1 LLRHTGG
8 DGARDPDCG
17 VDGGPSGRV
26 GAPDGEHMPGSA
38 GLDCLD
44 DDAGWGGTASEPG
57 HDGDTETRGDQGEQG
72 LVFVGGVRD
81 VQIAW
86 ALA

>member
-1 LLRHTGG
+1 
-8 DGARDPDCG
+8 
-17 VDGGPSGRV
+17 
-26 GAPDGEHMPGSA
+26 MPGSA